1 MLPPEMPISV
11 ARTAVV
17 DPRVT
22 IGEDSTVGEFVIL
35 GVDPPDLD
43 EALQLGLESR
53 IRSHTVI
60 YRGNSIGDRFQTGH
74 GVLVRESNRIGSN
87 VSIGSHTIVEH
98 HVEIGDRV
106 RIHSNAFIPEY
117 SVIEDGAW
125 IGPCVTFT
133 NARYPLSPDAKASLA
148 GPVVRSDAKIGANAT
163 LLPGVVIGRR
173 ALVGAGSVVIQDVPD
188 DAVVV
193 GNPARFVRPI
203 TDVGAYRDD

>member
-1 MLPPEMPISV
+1 MPISV

-17 DPRVT
+17 DPRVAIGDDSI
-22 IGEDSTVGEFVIL
+22 IGELVVL

-43 EALQLGLESR
+43 LPLQLGAAAL

-60 YRGNSIGDRFQTGH
+60 YRGNTIGDRFQTGH
-74 GVLVRESNRIGSN
+74 GVLIRESNRIG
-87 VSIGSHTIVEH
+87 VDCSIGSHTIVEH

-106 RIHSNAFIPEY
+106 RIHSNAFIPEH

-133 NARYPLSPDAKASLA
+133 NARYPLSPGAKASLA
-148 GPVVRSDAKIGANAT
+148 GPIVRRDAKIGANAT

-173 ALVGAGSVVIQDVPD
+173 ALVGAGSVVVEDVPD

-193 GNPARFVRPI
+193 GNPARFVRPL